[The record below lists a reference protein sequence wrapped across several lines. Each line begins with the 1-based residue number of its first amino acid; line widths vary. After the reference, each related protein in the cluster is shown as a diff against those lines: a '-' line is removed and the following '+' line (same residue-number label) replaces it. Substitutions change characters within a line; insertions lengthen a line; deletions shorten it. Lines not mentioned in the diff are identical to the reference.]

1 MKIVFAIVVLLACTL
16 VQASD
21 GAGYVPAHRT
31 KDGHYVPPNVPP
43 SSAGTTSSRR
53 LKRPGG
59 QAAHNARSARLLP
72 PILVEARGVHP

>member
-1 MKIVFAIVVLLACTL
+1 MKLIVAVLVLLACSL

-31 KDGHYVPPNVPP
+31 KDGHYVPPNVP
-43 SSAGTTSSRR
+43 SSSVGTVSSRR

-59 QAAHNARSARLLP
+59 HHARSARLLP